1 VLLNDKVVAVVV
13 EQAGEASDNT
23 AVVEVEVEVEVD
35 ADASDDVPYYPS
47 KGCADDADCDFD
59 SL

>member
-23 AVVEVEVEVEVD
+23 AVVEVEVEVD